1 MQHLLLVILY
11 EWLSGMQVGMNN
23 KYQVLYNT
31 VVSPD
36 DGQIVARNM

>member
-1 MQHLLLVILY
+1 
-11 EWLSGMQVGMNN
+11 MNN